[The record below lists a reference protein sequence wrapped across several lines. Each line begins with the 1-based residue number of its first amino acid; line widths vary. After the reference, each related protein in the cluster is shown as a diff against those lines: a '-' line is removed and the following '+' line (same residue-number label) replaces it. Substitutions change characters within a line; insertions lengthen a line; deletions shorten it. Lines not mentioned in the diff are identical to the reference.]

1 MKVFYELTT
10 KKSFSEYDLNDEVM
24 ISVRYRYSGKRLNT
38 STGVSVKIKDWD
50 KSWRNRVNKEPI
62 LKSDSD
68 YKNKNL
74 KIKQKLIEVTR
85 VVEGLEK
92 DELIPTVDLVKSHLR
107 ENKVLKIKKTL
118 KQIHFFEKI
127 LTVFKLYIFDSLKS
141 LL

>member
-1 MKVFYELTT
+1 
-10 KKSFSEYDLNDEVM
+10 M

-74 KIKQKLIEVTR
+74 KIKQLHERI
-85 VVEGLEK
+85 
-92 DELIPTVDLVKSHLR
+92 
-107 ENKVLKIKKTL
+107 N
-118 KQIHFFEKI
+118 Q
-127 LTVFKLYIFDSLKS
+127 
-141 LL
+141 

>member
-50 KSWRNRVNKEPI
+50 KSWRNRVSKEPI

-68 YKNKNL
+68 WGSTTNDIWLEIKNGNNQSGFNAFPAG
-74 KIKQKLIEVTR
+74 IRR
-85 VVEGLEK
+85 VEY
-92 DELIPTVDLVKSHLR
+92 D
-107 ENKVLKIKKTL
+107 
-118 KQIHFFEKI
+118 F
-127 LTVFKLYIFDSLKS
+127 
-141 LL
+141 